1 MKNVSLVLQGAQMLF
16 VAFGALVLM
25 PLLTGLDTNVA
36 LFTAGIG
43 TLIFQIITKRQI
55 PIFLASSFA
64 FIAPIMY
71 GVQTWGIP
79 STMGGLMA
87 AGCVYV
93 VLATLVKVRG
103 DGFIKRLLPPVV
115 VGPVIIVIGLGL
127 GADDYMPK
135 PFSPRELLARV
146 KALLRRA
153 TAQESKTQDQ
163 ILHGDLIIDIER
175 HQASL
180 QGIALKLTATEFKL
194 LMVLASHPGRAFS
207 REQLLNRVVGD
218 AVVVVDR
225 NIDVH
230 IRSVRKK
237 LGAQTGL
244 IETVRGVG
252 YRFADQR

>member
-1 MKNVSLVLQGAQMLF
+1 MSK
-16 VAFGALVLM
+16 
-25 PLLTGLDTNVA
+25 PLIVVVEDETD
-36 LFTAGIG
+36 I
-43 TLIFQIITKRQI
+43 QDIITYNLKREG
-55 PIFLASSFA
+55 
-64 FIAPIMY
+64 Y
-71 GVQTWGIP
+71 D
-79 STMGGLMA
+79 
-87 AGCVYV
+87 
-93 VLATLVKVRG
+93 VLAASRG
-103 DGFIKRLLPPVV
+103 DQGLSLIQAKNPDLVILDIMLPGIDGLTICQQLRAAAKTKALP
-115 VGPVIIVIGLGL
+115 IIILSAKEEESDVVIGLGL

-153 TAQESKTQDQ
+153 TAQESQGQGQDQ
-163 ILHGDLIIDIER
+163 IRHGDLIIDIDR

-180 QGIALKLTATEFKL
+180 QGVALKLTATEFKL
-194 LMVLASHPGRAFS
+194 LMVLASQPGRAFS

-237 LGAQTGL
+237 LGVQTGL

-252 YRFADQR
+252 YRFADRS